1 MQSAEPIDKKG
12 NLWGILLLCTIVLI
26 CYSNT
31 FDAGWHLDDY
41 PNIIN
46 NDRLHIDALTVD
58 ALKQSF
64 TALPS
69 DPGNKIWRPLPCLS
83 LALNWYWGQDDP
95 TGYHWVNLI
104 LHMITAGALFLTI
117 QLLLQTPGIKATST
131 PGSRHFIALL
141 AASLWA
147 INPIQTQA
155 VTYIVQRMA
164 VMAAMFSIL
173 GLYAY
178 LKGRLSAGR
187 ERWGWFTAM
196 TAFFVCALLSKE
208 NAVLFPFSV
217 MLIET
222 IFFMNRLPV
231 TVKTALLSKKN
242 ALIAGVLL
250 IAGIAF
256 IVLNTAGNPINFG
269 YYDKRPFS
277 LWERLFSQ
285 PRILI
290 FYLSLLLYPAPW
302 RFSIEHDINHSLS
315 LIAPWTTLP
324 AIVAVV
330 GLIGFAILCSRKHPL
345 LSFGILFF
353 FLNHLVES
361 TILPLELVFE
371 HRNYLP
377 SFFIF
382 LPVAYAVERLI
393 DRYRVQNRSLSIL
406 LVVFATIIL
415 TVTGLACYDR
425 NKAWKSDYTLWYS
438 AFQKAPGRARALM
451 ALGVAIGWGEE
462 KIPNRHDIAL
472 EIFNRALKLPGA
484 RKNEKAQIYGNL
496 GLMHVARGELPQAIA
511 AYHQALAI
519 SPVERK
525 IRFDLVRALID
536 LGRWQDAETQIDIL
550 LADDVATPS
559 ELSYKGFVN
568 LWLEKPDNALRI
580 FQEVLATDYR
590 DAFVYHNMGVVM
602 ARLNYPERGKWFLE
616 RALEIVEKASRGRMI
631 IFLSLMENRHMID
644 DANGVKQ
651 ATYRLLAEYGLDEI
665 LDTVRQLP
673 FTRNYPPIDVEMVS
687 RMLGRSL
694 VDIARTVDGQ

>member
-1 MQSAEPIDKKG
+1 MQSADRTNEKG
-12 NLWGILLLCTIVLI
+12 NLWGGLLLCAIVLI

-31 FDAGWHLDDY
+31 FNAGWHLDDY

-46 NDRLHIDALTVD
+46 NNRLHIDALSVD
-58 ALKQSF
+58 TLKQSF

-95 TGYHWVNLI
+95 TGYHFVNLI
-104 LHMITAGALFLTI
+104 LHMITACVLFLSVK
-117 QLLLQTPGIKATST
+117 LLLQTPVLKAAST
-131 PGSRHFIALL
+131 PGARHFIALL
-141 AASLWA
+141 AACLWA
-147 INPIQTQA
+147 VNPIQTQA
-155 VTYIVQRMA
+155 VTYIIQRMA

-173 GLYAY
+173 GLFAY
-178 LKGRLSAGR
+178 LKGRLSGGR

-196 TAFFVCALLSKE
+196 AAFFVCALLSKE

-217 MLIET
+217 MLIEF
-222 IFFMNRLPV
+222 IFFMNRLPMTV
-231 TVKTALLSKKN
+231 TTALLTRRN

-250 IAGIAF
+250 IAVIAF

-277 LWERLFSQ
+277 LWERMLSQ

-315 LIAPWTTLP
+315 LITPWTTLP
-324 AIVAVV
+324 AIAAVA
-330 GLIGFAILCSRKHPL
+330 GLIGFALLNSRKYPL

-382 LPVAYAVERLI
+382 LPVAFGVKRLV
-393 DRYRVQNRSLSIL
+393 DRYRGQNRSILIL
-406 LVVFATIIL
+406 LVVFVTIIL
-415 TVTGLACYDR
+415 AVSGLACYDR
-425 NKAWKSDYTLWYS
+425 NKAWKSDYTLWYN

-451 ALGVAIGWGEE
+451 ALGVAMGWGEE

-472 EIFNRALKLPGA
+472 KIFKRALKLPGA
-484 RKNEKAQIYGNL
+484 RKNERAQIYGNL

-511 AYHQALAI
+511 AYHKALEI

-525 IRFDLVRALID
+525 IRFDLVQGLIAQ
-536 LGRWQDAETQIDIL
+536 GRWDDAEMQIDML
-550 LADDVATPS
+550 LADDVATSS

-568 LWLEKPDNALRI
+568 LWLEKPDNALGI
-580 FQEVLATDYR
+580 FQQVLTTDYR

-602 ARLNYPERGKWFLE
+602 ARLNYIERGKWFLE

-631 IFLSLMENRHMID
+631 ILLSLMENRHMAG
-644 DANGVKQ
+644 DANGAKQ

-687 RMLGRSL
+687 RMLSRNL
-694 VDIARTVDGQ
+694 VDIARTVDVQ